1 MGAQVSQAT
10 AVRSSA
16 HVLENVAES
25 ASNHRLRLAVPGW
38 NGSEPGQ
45 FAMISPGAVSSVP
58 RDDPNPESSKAKRG
72 PRPKQTEQ
80 AKSSQSQVTLDGGGP
95 SKYTGHP
102 ELMQGVARLAATSNQ
117 E

>member
-38 NGSEPGQ
+38 NGSEQTP
-45 FAMISPGAVSSVP
+45 SPADS
-58 RDDPNPESSKAKRG
+58 A
-72 PRPKQTEQ
+72 
-80 AKSSQSQVTLDGGGP
+80 
-95 SKYTGHP
+95 
-102 ELMQGVARLAATSNQ
+102 
-117 E
+117 